1 MDKHGQPK
9 REQPLREGR
18 KPYRKPQM
26 LTETIFETTAL
37 ACGKC
42 TSGPFSQFACSTIP
56 RAS

>member
-1 MDKHGQPK
+1 MERHT
-9 REQPLREGR
+9 EQQAQQSSLKQR

-42 TSGPFSQFACSTIP
+42 TSGPFSQFACSTIE
-56 RAS
+56 RNS